1 MAALDRLHVLYAD
14 ELAYH
19 TGMDCLIKGPEIR
32 AVAENVADSDYTAV
46 LVCLVPDVLAL
57 LFALGNRLFE
67 QDVVTHL
74 QCLHARPVMQVV
86 RSGYKHGVSKFWNL
100 EHFAPVAETVFF
112 VYAELVAHGVLA
124 TFPDIRN
131 AHNLQALRISLCI

>member
-57 LFALGNRLFE
+57 LFALGNRL
-67 QDVVTHL
+67 DRKSVV
-74 QCLHARPVMQVV
+74 
-86 RSGYKHGVSKFWNL
+86 
-100 EHFAPVAETVFF
+100 
-112 VYAELVAHGVLA
+112 
-124 TFPDIRN
+124 
-131 AHNLQALRISLCI
+131 